1 MNEKQLK
8 LTSTIVG
15 SVVNTALA
23 VLKLYVGLVSNS
35 ISILADGINNFC
47 DAFGFIGAS
56 IGIAVS
62 DKKPTEKFPYGF
74 GKTEHV
80 VSLLISVLIL
90 VIGGLFCYQSLERV
104 FTPLPI
110 TFNWLHFG
118 LIAATV
124 PVKVGLA
131 VFLWHVEKKT
141 NSPIVKVEKLDCILD
156 ASITATTLLGFGVSR
171 FVNFPIDG
179 IIGVTIAIF
188 IVIVGIKIAAKSFG
202 NLIDKKDEETYDS
215 LCVLFKTY
223 GYDKVD
229 VKVFGFGSE
238 KYAVAAIDKIDEDKV
253 LSIKSEAKEKL
264 NLTLYIDTQNNF
276 LTEQNN
282 KTDKGEN
289 YG

>member
-1 MNEKQLK
+1 M
-8 LTSTIVG
+8 
-15 SVVNTALA
+15 
-23 VLKLYVGLVSNS
+23 
-35 ISILADGINNFC
+35 
-47 DAFGFIGAS
+47 
-56 IGIAVS
+56 
-62 DKKPTEKFPYGF
+62 
-74 GKTEHV
+74 
-80 VSLLISVLIL
+80 
-90 VIGGLFCYQSLERV
+90 

-171 FVNFPIDG
+171 VVNFPIDG

>member
-1 MNEKQLK
+1 MSEKQLK

-179 IIGVTIAIF
+179 IIGVTIAVS